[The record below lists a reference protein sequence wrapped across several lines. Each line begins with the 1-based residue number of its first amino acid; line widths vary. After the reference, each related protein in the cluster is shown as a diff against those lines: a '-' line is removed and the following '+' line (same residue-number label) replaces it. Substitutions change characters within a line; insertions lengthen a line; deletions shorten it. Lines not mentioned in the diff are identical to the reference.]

1 MKVPVSIILLAL
13 AFLVGCAVTNKG
25 PGAVSVA
32 HDRTSLSLSANIQQ
46 PGEIVLPRG
55 GFTIVAPKI
64 DDDVAIQVCA
74 STDRK
79 IIDQIKVGENIS
91 NHPCFAV
98 GTGMA
103 MPAALPPLY
112 SVPLYIDAGDAHNY
126 YSVERRSSSRDA
138 ATIVSVNDVSNIDEA
153 PLAPTYMVV
162 VIDKNNNKTLDA
174 GEFWVTKVT
183 WK

>member
-1 MKVPVSIILLAL
+1 MKVPISIILLVLVL
-13 AFLVGCAVTNKG
+13 AGCATIHKG
-25 PGAVSVA
+25 PGAVYVA

-46 PGEIVLPRG
+46 PGEIALPQR

-74 STDRK
+74 STNRK
-79 IIDQIKVGENIS
+79 IIDQVKVGENIA

-126 YSVERRSSSRDA
+126 YSVERRSTSRDA
-138 ATIVSVNDVSNIDEA
+138 ATIVSVNDVSNIDET
-153 PLAPTYMVV
+153 PLAPTYLVV
-162 VIDKNNNKTLDA
+162 VIDKNKNKTLDV
-174 GEFWVTKVT
+174 GEFWVTKVI